1 MRLHRAMTLEKVEE
15 GRGFIGLCLGLVIG
29 FQLVFEVS
37 PRQVDG
43 LGLGGAL
50 QRRSVDLE
58 HGILH
63 SRRLQVLQH
72 FGLVLSPE
80 RPGVLDL
87 LAEGL
92 GEIVEMNP
100 VTDGVYEIVGR
111 LRSLCSW
118 CCCGCHYS
126 RGLLSGA
133 AIFRD

>member
-1 MRLHRAMTLEKVEE
+1 MTLEKVEE
-15 GRGFIGLCLGLVIG
+15 GRGLIGLRFGLVIG
-29 FQLVFEVS
+29 FQLVFEVG
-37 PRQVDG
+37 PRQVHG
-43 LGLGGAL
+43 LGLGGTL

-63 SRRLQVLQH
+63 SRRFQVLQY

-92 GEIVEMNP
+92 GEIVEVNP
-100 VTDGVYEIVGR
+100 VADGVDEIVGG